1 MVALTAGST
10 SLIWEDDD
18 LTELINVEANLRLG
32 RDRKSRPALSITVGS
47 TSSPRR
53 RLVSPCRGRCSLPPM
68 S

>member
-32 RDRKSRPALSITVGS
+32 RDRKSRPALSITAGAALAK
-47 TSSPRR
+47 R
-53 RLVSPCRGRCSLPPM
+53 
-68 S
+68 